1 MSDENEGGNSGLGA
15 IIGIAIFAI
24 IWAVLYFGF
33 DIVIIPIP
41 RR

>member
-1 MSDENEGGNSGLGA
+1 MSDDNEGGSGAGA
-15 IIGIAIFAI
+15 IIGILIFVL

>member
-1 MSDENEGGNSGLGA
+1 MSDDGNGNSGAGA
-15 IIGIAIFAI
+15 IIGILIFVV
-24 IWAVLYFGF
+24 IWAVLYFAF